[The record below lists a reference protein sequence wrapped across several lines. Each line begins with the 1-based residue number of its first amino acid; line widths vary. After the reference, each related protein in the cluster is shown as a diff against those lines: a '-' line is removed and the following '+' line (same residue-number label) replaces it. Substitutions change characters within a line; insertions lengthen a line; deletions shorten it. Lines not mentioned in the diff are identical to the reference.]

1 MVANSSAFATPL
13 IAHKSRKSA
22 LAGEKMGKLV
32 APPFALEADGRKP
45 AAGIRGLKPPNTS
58 NSIHTT
64 CLIDIV

>member
-1 MVANSSAFATPL
+1 
-13 IAHKSRKSA
+13 
-22 LAGEKMGKLV
+22 MGKLV